1 MVKLALFDI
10 DGTLI
15 RSGGAGVRAFERTAD
30 TEFDRPGGTRHL
42 KFAGRTDYSLVREF
56 FLTNNIEPLADH
68 FDRFFGRY
76 VFLLDHLLPQSHG
89 GVIEGVPGFLQRLR
103 ALPQP
108 PVLGLLTGNIRLGAE
123 IKLRHFGLWDQ
134 FVMGAFSDD
143 HEDRNRLAAIG
154 LDRGSRVLDHP
165 LKGSEVM
172 VIGDTPHDVRCGRAI
187 GAKVLAVSTGG
198 STHAELRK
206 CGPDFLANSLGEVD
220 AAEVCA

>member
-1 MVKLALFDI
+1 LFDI

-30 TEFDRPGGTRHL
+30 TEFDRPGGTRQL
-42 KFAGRTDYSLVREF
+42 QFAGRTDYSLVREF
-56 FLTNNIEPLADH
+56 FLTNDIEPVREH
-68 FDRFFGRY
+68 FDRFFNRY
-76 VFLLDHLLPQSHG
+76 VFLLDHLLPLAHG
-89 GVIEGVPGFLQRLR
+89 GVIDGVGDFLRRLC
-103 ALPQP
+103 ALPEP
-108 PVLGLLTGNIRLGAE
+108 PVLGLLTGNIQLGAE
-123 IKLRHFGLWDQ
+123 IKLRHFGLWDR

-154 LDRGSRVLDHP
+154 LERGRRILDQP
-165 LKGSEVM
+165 LEGSEVM
-172 VIGDTPHDVRCGRAI
+172 VIGDTPHDIRCGRAI

-220 AAEVCA
+220 AAAVCS

>member
-1 MVKLALFDI
+1 M
-10 DGTLI
+10 
-15 RSGGAGVRAFERTAD
+15 
-30 TEFDRPGGTRHL
+30 
-42 KFAGRTDYSLVREF
+42 
-56 FLTNNIEPLADH
+56 
-68 FDRFFGRY
+68 
-76 VFLLDHLLPQSHG
+76 
-89 GVIEGVPGFLQRLR
+89 PGFLQRLR
-103 ALPQP
+103 DLPQP

-154 LDRGSRVLDHP
+154 LERGSKVLDCP

-220 AAEVCA
+220 AAEVCS